1 MTKGRQP
8 ESRERRGRGEARMAE
23 HHESSEWGQVRV
35 RGTQDGLI
43 MTIPADLPFPD
54 LLGQVRS
61 SVEGTGD
68 FFRHGEIVVDYGS
81 RVPNLE
87 EILALQALLSE
98 RGVRVRTVTAGV
110 RAYQELLRGW
120 GYHPLRPVPEQ
131 RAEPDE
137 PAEPI
142 ADVERPAY
150 YVRRTLRS
158 GAMVQSEDDVIV
170 FGDVNAGAE
179 VISGGDVIVWG
190 TLRGTVHAG
199 IHGDHN
205 AIISALRFMPTQL
218 RIGSIFARSP
228 DRRESTA
235 GTPMVARLSGN
246 ELVVEPWRTGRR

>member
-1 MTKGRQP
+1 MAQHHQP
-8 ESRERRGRGEARMAE
+8 SD
-23 HHESSEWGQVRV
+23 WGQIRV
-35 RGTQDGLI
+35 RGTQEGLV
-43 MTIPADLPFPD
+43 MRVPADLPFPE

-61 SVEGTGD
+61 SVEGSGD
-68 FFRHGEIVVDYGS
+68 FFQHGEIVLDYGT

-110 RAYQELLRGW
+110 REYQDLLRGW
-120 GYHPLRPVPEQ
+120 GYHPLRRVPDQPVEQ
-131 RAEPDE
+131 NDDE
-137 PAEPI
+137 PEP
-142 ADVERPAY
+142 AFDPERPAH

-179 VISGGDVIVWG
+179 VISGGDVLVWG

-205 AIISALRFMPTQL
+205 AVISALRFMPTQL
-218 RIGSIFARSP
+218 RIGSVFARSP
-228 DRRESTA
+228 DRRKGS
-235 GTPMVARLSGN
+235 GDTPMVARLSGN